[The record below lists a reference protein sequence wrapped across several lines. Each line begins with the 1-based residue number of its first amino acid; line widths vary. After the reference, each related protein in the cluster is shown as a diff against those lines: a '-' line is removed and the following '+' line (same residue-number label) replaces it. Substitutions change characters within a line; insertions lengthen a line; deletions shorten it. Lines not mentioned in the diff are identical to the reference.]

1 MHNVFHIRI
10 TWPRGFVLFTRCQRR
25 AHGVNAGYE
34 FAIFSNHVINRFA
47 HTRHMFHIGH
57 HIRAVSDFNPDVRNV

>member
-1 MHNVFHIRI
+1 MYFTSGLHGHV
-10 TWPRGFVLFTRCQRR
+10 VLSFSPAAEGG

-34 FAIFSNHVINRFA
+34 FAIFSNHVIDRFA
-47 HTRHMFHIGH
+47 HTRHVFHIGH